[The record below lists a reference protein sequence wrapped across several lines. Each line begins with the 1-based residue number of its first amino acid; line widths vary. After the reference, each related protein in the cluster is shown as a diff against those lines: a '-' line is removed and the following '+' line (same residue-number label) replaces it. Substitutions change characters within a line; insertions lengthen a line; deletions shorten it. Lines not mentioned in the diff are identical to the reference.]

1 MATEISH
8 DAYARQS
15 VMRKRCNQFQS
26 CTWCGNRA
34 RWKYGIQADDSLRG
48 VIHCRTASQFDRE
61 SKIRWSNG
69 QYCSIGCYRQW
80 NG

>member
-1 MATEISH
+1 MPTEISH

-15 VMRKRCNQFQS
+15 LMRKRCAQFQS
-26 CTWCGNRA
+26 CIWCGNRA

-48 VIHCRTASQFDRE
+48 VIH
-61 SKIRWSNG
+61 WSNG